1 MFNTSLQNYCSSH
14 KVLHWFSV
22 LYQNCLKS
30 LTITCIATAD
40 LPGTYSFNKVNR
52 FCKWIRAPP
61 AFSFND
67 YLSSEKPLYA
77 PSI

>member
-1 MFNTSLQNYCSSH
+1 MLNTSLQNYCSSH
-14 KVLHWFSV
+14 KVLHWFLV

-30 LTITCIATAD
+30 LTITCIAALD

-61 AFSFND
+61 AFYFND
-67 YLSSEKPLYA
+67 CLSEEKPLYT